1 MELQIKTAMQM
12 RDQGHALKQKALDL
26 VAEAEL
32 KVGMRGLALERV
44 ALVCA
49 NIAHGQPQKITVSC
63 FLPDKLGDVYTSRK
77 TGSCVVAVQSASR
90 QPDPIGFGI

>member
-32 KVGMRGLALERV
+32 KVRTSTFTRWNERTNEQRWMATKLLIV
-44 ALVCA
+44 NEIATYDTLV
-49 NIAHGQPQKITVSC
+49 
-63 FLPDKLGDVYTSRK
+63 LPDK
-77 TGSCVVAVQSASR
+77 QSAR
-90 QPDPIGFGI
+90 